1 MNRPRSI
8 LLIDDDS
15 SVLESV
21 ALALGFDGHLVRSAE
36 SGRTAISIFQPGLFD
51 LVITD
56 HDMPGMNGHDLALS
70 IKARSPAQPIVLLS
84 GYAERFKPGN
94 NRAHPF
100 SCILAKPIEFA
111 LLRKTIA
118 DPTAGAEAVMD
129 EN

>member
-1 MNRPRSI
+1 MSPRNI

-21 ALALGFDGHLVRSAE
+21 ALALGFDGHQVRSAD
-36 SGRTAISIFQPGLFD
+36 SGHTAISIFQPGLFD

-70 IKARSPAQPIVLLS
+70 IKARAPAQPIVLLS
-84 GYAERFKPGN
+84 GYAERFKPGTH
-94 NRAHPF
+94 RAHPF
-100 SCILAKPIEFA
+100 SRVLAKPIEFE
-111 LLRKTIA
+111 LLRETIA
-118 DPTAGAEAVMD
+118 DPTADAVASKN